1 MTVVGFAPRKVAV
14 VLGIYESLDHKVL
27 AEHNSIALEF
37 P

>member
-1 MTVVGFAPRKVAV
+1 MTVVDFAPRKAAA
-14 VLGIYESLDHKVL
+14 VLGIYESLDRKVL